1 MFIAEAG
8 NYSLVFADYENN
20 SLENVDIVKCDFKE
34 GTNVIPQGTENFTL
48 ADGDKVMLWYDMI
61 DQVPVCKELT
71 IK

>member
-1 MFIAEAG
+1 VLVTNPG
-8 NYSLVFADYENN
+8 KYSLIFADYENN
-20 SLENVDIVKCDFKE
+20 SLKNVDIVKCDFKE
-34 GTNVIPQGTENFTL
+34 GINVIPQRIKNFTL